1 VGRNEQVSETV
12 EAHATSTDGP
22 IPGPVVVPPGFYDAE
37 LRRHDAHLR
46 AAADVGPDDH
56 VLDIGC
62 GAGQTTRRAARAA
75 VRGSALGVDLSA
87 PMLDH
92 ARRLAE
98 AEGLRN
104 VTFRRA
110 DAQAYAFPAGRFD
123 LCVSRFGTMFFAE
136 PDAAFANI
144 ARALR
149 PGARLAMLVWQ
160 GRDRNEWATAIDWT
174 LGRPQPATDGPSV
187 GPNAFSLA
195 DPAATRRIL
204 TGAGFADVRH
214 TDVHEPAFYGRDTD
228 AAHHAVL
235 GLSHAHDLLAG
246 ADARTVRRALHGLR
260 ATLDAHLTGTGVW
273 FDSRAWLVTATRQPR
288 P

>member
-1 VGRNEQVSETV
+1 MSETV
-12 EAHATSTDGP
+12 SAHTTPGDGP
-22 IPGPVVVPPGFYDAE
+22 VTVPGPVSVPPGFYDAE

-46 AAADVGPDDH
+46 AASDVGPDDH

-110 DAQAYAFPAGRFD
+110 DAQTHAFPAARFD
-123 LCVSRFGTMFFAE
+123 LCVSRFGTMFFAD

-174 LGRPQPATDGPSV
+174 LGRRQPAGDPPPEA
-187 GPNAFSLA
+187 PNAFSLA
-195 DPAATRRIL
+195 DPTTTGRIL
-204 TGAGFADVRH
+204 TGAGFADVHH
-214 TDVHEPAFYGRDTD
+214 TDVHEPAFYGPDTD
-228 AAHHAVL
+228 AAHRAVL
-235 GLSHAHDLLAG
+235 GLTRAHDLLAG
-246 ADARTVRRALHGLR
+246 ADPATVRRALDGLR
-260 ATLDAHLTGTGVW
+260 ATLDAHSTPTGVW
-273 FDSRAWLVTATRQPR
+273 FDSRARLVTATRQPL